1 MPENSNVT
9 PSFLKQKIR
18 TIDVDSKTIKLQLWD
33 TAGQERFKTITS
45 TYYRSAQGI
54 MIVYDVTNQ
63 DSFANIQRQWLP
75 EIQRYASSNVSL
87 VLVGNKSD
95 LSNKRVI
102 STEEGKALAD
112 TLGVSF
118 VETSARTATQVEAA
132 FTMISAEIME
142 RLEKDFLNTSKRQ
155 VQYPSPTVSLSRNGK
170 QTSGCCF
177 SA

>member
-1 MPENSNVT
+1 MLLPR
-9 PSFLKQKIR
+9 LKQKIR

-63 DSFANIQRQWLP
+63 NSFANIQRQRLP

-87 VLVGNKSD
+87 VLVGNKAD

-142 RLEKDFLNTSKRQ
+142 RLEKEFLNTTIAKDRCSTFPNSILIQKREA
-155 VQYPSPTVSLSRNGK
+155 N
-170 QTSGCCF
+170 
-177 SA
+177 